1 MSLGDVREGLL
12 LFLNMEW
19 VRYLQFS
26 KEKYSH
32 LYAYAKKRLVCRC
45 RLS

>member
-19 VRYLQFS
+19 VRYSPFTKNS
-26 KEKYSH
+26 IWKIVGRYFCGKMI
-32 LYAYAKKRLVCRC
+32 R
-45 RLS
+45 